1 MGNQS
6 ARALEEYT
14 ALLGLQQTQPLSAE
28 QQQRLELL
36 RDVLLE
42 LGALPE
48 EGSALPVRP
57 ARVEA
62 VLDLSFA
69 TQDEVVRAYSKN
81 IGAGGLA
88 IRTSRALPVG
98 SLLQLRITLPDAPEL
113 LVAQGQV
120 VWVREE
126 EMGVA
131 FTQLPADG
139 ERRLK
144 ELLVKD
150 ASLLKRVRN
159 VLRSDVRELLTSD
172 VRELGNIPAAA
183 PKAAEAVEVD
193 TRPLVLVRLSDARLM
208 TLVSELFSQKGIRV
222 ATEPDTPVPLVVV
235 DAGSALDVLTSAA
248 RIGTRIVMVNV
259 SGPDSLVGRLSHLN
273 PAAYVRHPA
282 NAAAVFH
289 AVERLL
295 AASPGQPFRGSSK

>member
-1 MGNQS
+1 MGNPR

-14 ALLGLQQTQPLSAE
+14 ALLGQQQSQALSAE

-42 LGALPE
+42 LGALPPE
-48 EGSALPVRP
+48 ASALPIRP
-57 ARVEA
+57 ARADA
-62 VLDLSFA
+62 VLELSFA
-69 TQDEVVRAYSKN
+69 TQDDVVRAFSKN

-88 IRTSRALPVG
+88 IRTPRALPVG
-98 SLLQLRITLPDAPEL
+98 SMLELRIKLPDAPEL
-113 LVAQGQV
+113 LVAHGQV
-120 VWVREE
+120 AWSREE
-126 EMGVA
+126 GMGVT

-159 VLRSDVRELLTSD
+159 VLRTDVRELLTAD
-172 VRELGNIPAAA
+172 VRELGSTPTAA
-183 PKAAEAVEVD
+183 PKAAEAVEVE

-208 TLVSELFSQKGIRV
+208 TLVSELFTQKGIRV
-222 ATEPDTPVPLVVV
+222 VTESDTPVPLVVV
-235 DAGSALDVLTSAA
+235 DASSALDVLTSAA

-282 NAAAVFH
+282 SAAAVFH
-289 AVERLL
+289 AVDRLL
-295 AASPGQPFRGSSK
+295 TASPGQPARGSSK

>member
-1 MGNQS
+1 MESQS
-6 ARALEEYT
+6 ARAIDEYT
-14 ALLGLQQTQPLSAE
+14 ALLGLQQKRPLSAE
-28 QQQRLELL
+28 QEQRLELL

-48 EGSALPVRP
+48 EGSALPIRP

-69 TQDEVVRAYSKN
+69 TQDDVVRAYSKN

-98 SLLQLRITLPDAPEL
+98 SMLELRITLPDAPEL

-120 VWVREE
+120 AWSREE
-126 EMGVA
+126 GMGVA
-131 FTQLPADG
+131 FTQLPAEG

-144 ELLVKD
+144 ALLVKD
-150 ASLLKRVRN
+150 ASLLNRVRN
-159 VLRSDVRELLTSD
+159 VLRTDVRELLTSD
-172 VRELGNIPAAA
+172 VRELGGAPAAA
-183 PKAAEAVEVD
+183 AKAAEAVEVD

-208 TLVSELFSQKGIRV
+208 ALVTELFTQKGIHV
-222 ATEPDTPVPLVVV
+222 VTKSDTPVPLIVV
-235 DAGSALDVLTSAA
+235 DASSALDVLTSAA
-248 RIGTRIVMVNV
+248 RIGTRTVMVNV

-295 AASPGQPFRGSSK
+295 LAASGRPGR